1 MLFRKKLKIN
11 VFDIVNVQLFAFFAF
26 LLNLILKLIRTSIFR
41 LNINSDKDQ
50 S

>member
-11 VFDIVNVQLFAFFAF
+11 VFDIVNVQLFAF